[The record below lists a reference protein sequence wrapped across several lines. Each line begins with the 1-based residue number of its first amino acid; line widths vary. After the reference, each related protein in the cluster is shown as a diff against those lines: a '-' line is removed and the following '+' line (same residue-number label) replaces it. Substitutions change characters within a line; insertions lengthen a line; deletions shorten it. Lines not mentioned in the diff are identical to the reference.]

1 MHFSFTIFI
10 HKQAISID
18 SALWRASN
26 HAHRLKRL
34 ASCIHTLKHTLASR
48 EGAYPHF
55 YTHTQRAHIR
65 PPFATLSM
73 RLVGLGR
80 GSLALMNIE
89 EQLAPI

>member
-26 HAHRLKRL
+26 HAHGLMPVVCTHLNTHWHLER
-34 ASCIHTLKHTLASR
+34 AHIHTS
-48 EGAYPHF
+48 
-55 YTHTQRAHIR
+55 THTERAHIR